1 MLRLLH
7 VVSSAHRWVGGIS
20 CSLLLAL
27 GCHLAFSF
35 MFPLRIHKPLVT
47 LNCSF
52 VNWPSACFY
61 LSSRYDRCIPLIF
74 HIFAVIF
81 PLPSRYDCRSLL
93 ILYLFAACSH
103 LPSRTIAVVPWL
115 RTFLL
120 PAFTCLH
127 VRLLWS
133 CDFTHFC
140 RLLSLAFTYD
150 CCGPLI
156 SYIFAACFHW
166 QVFHCS
172 TSHDSHL
179 VKSLYELLKFI
190 ETSTLLLLI
199 VDFN

>member
-1 MLRLLH
+1 MIAVFPWFYTFLPLSFPCLVVMIDVLSWSYTFLPPAFTSLHVRLLW
-7 VVSSAHRWVGGIS
+7 S
-20 CSLLLAL
+20 
-27 GCHLAFSF
+27 
-35 MFPLRIHKPLVT
+35 PD
-47 LNCSF
+47 F
-52 VNWPSACFY
+52 V
-61 LSSRYDRCIPLIF
+61 
-74 HIFAVIF
+74 H
-81 PLPSRYDCRSLL
+81 
-93 ILYLFAACSH
+93 FAACSH